1 MSDTVMRQWQMLRM
15 VPRFP
20 SKISTSE
27 IANNLA
33 AESFN
38 VSLRTIQRD
47 LEKLSSVYPL
57 ECDDRSKPFGWYWS
71 KDAGTLD
78 IPGMDSHT
86 ALAFYLAELHLTP
99 ILPRETVK
107 QLESHFSTAKNML
120 NKIQNEIGVT
130 AWADKV
136 RVLRQGPDLATPDV
150 DSSVQHEVYSAL
162 LLNRRLAVEYK
173 SRGAAETKL
182 YEINP
187 LGLVLKNGV
196 FYVPCT
202 IGDYSDIRLLT
213 LHRMQSATKLDIP
226 SITPIA
232 FNLDEY
238 IASGELS
245 FEIGAIINLKAI
257 VSPSVAFH
265 LSERTLDPKQ
275 KLTEQSDGTYFL
287 QAKVLETSELRFWL
301 RGYDEEIEILEPTQ
315 LRDQLYQ
322 SAKAMVRK
330 YDSKSR

>member
-1 MSDTVMRQWQMLRM
+1 MSDTVMRQWMMLRM

-20 SKISTSE
+20 SKISTAE
-27 IANNLA
+27 IKNNLA

-47 LEKLSSVYPL
+47 LEKLSSVFPL

-86 ALAFYLAELHLTP
+86 ALAFYLAELHLKP

-107 QLESHFSTAKNML
+107 QLGSHFLTAKNML
-120 NKIQNEIGVT
+120 NQLQKETGAT

-136 RVLRQGPDLATPDV
+136 RVLRQGPDLSTPDV
-150 DSSVQHEVYSAL
+150 KPEVQHEVYTAL
-162 LLNRRLAVEYK
+162 LMNRRLDVEYK
-173 SRGAAETKL
+173 ARGAKKAKQ
-182 YEINP
+182 YEVTP
-187 LGLVLKNGV
+187 LGLVLKNGI
-196 FYVPCT
+196 FYLPCT
-202 IGDYSDIRLLT
+202 VNDYTDIRLIT
-213 LHRMQSATKLDIP
+213 LHRLLSAKKLDIP
-226 SITPIA
+226 TTAPKG

-245 FEIGAIINLKAI
+245 FGDGSEIVLKAI
-257 VSPSVAFH
+257 VSKSVAFH
-265 LSERTLDPKQ
+265 LGERQLDPKQ
-275 KLTEQSDGTYFL
+275 SITEQADGNYLL

-301 RGYDEEIEILEPTQ
+301 RGYDEEIEILEPAE

-330 YDSKSR
+330 YENS

>member
-107 QLESHFSTAKNML
+107 QLESHFLTAKNIL
-120 NKIQNEIGVT
+120 NKVQSETGAM
-130 AWADKV
+130 AWSDKV
-136 RVLRQGPDLATPDV
+136 RVLRQGPDLTTPDV
-150 DSSVQHEVYSAL
+150 RPEVQYEVYSAL
-162 LLNRRLAVEYK
+162 LMNRRLAVTYK
-173 SRGAAETKL
+173 ARGAAVAKE
-182 YEINP
+182 YEVTP
-187 LGLVLKNGV
+187 LGLVLKNGI
-196 FYVPCT
+196 FYLPCT
-202 IGDYSDIRLLT
+202 FGNYVDIRLIT
-213 LHRMQSATKLDIP
+213 LHRLLSAKKLDIP
-226 SITPIA
+226 ATAPKD
-232 FNLDEY
+232 FNLDDY

-245 FEIGAIINLKAI
+245 FVDGSTINLKAI
-257 VSPSVAFH
+257 ISQSVAFH
-265 LSERTLDPKQ
+265 LGERKLDSKQ
-275 KLTEQSDGTYFL
+275 KITKQSDDVYL
-287 QAKVLETSELRFWL
+287 LEASVLETSELRFWL
-301 RGYDEEIEILEPTQ
+301 RGYDEEIEILEPIE
-315 LRDQLYQ
+315 LRNQLYQ

-330 YDSKSR
+330 YDSRK